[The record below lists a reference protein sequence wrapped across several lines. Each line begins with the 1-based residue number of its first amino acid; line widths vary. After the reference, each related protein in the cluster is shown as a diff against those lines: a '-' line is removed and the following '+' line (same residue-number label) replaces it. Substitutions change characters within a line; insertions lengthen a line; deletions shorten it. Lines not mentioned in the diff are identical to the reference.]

1 MRPLAAIHGVYIT
14 RLVELF
20 LAESI

>member
-20 LAESI
+20 LAESF